1 MNQNLILQFLYD
13 LEQNNCREWFH
24 DHKQQ
29 YQAANGIFEEL
40 VETLIL
46 ELKKSDPTVLLTEPG
61 KLTFKLVR
69 DTRFSNDKSPYL
81 PAFRAHI
88 SAKGKLPIPVGYY
101 LMLRPGGRSFLG
113 GGLFADMFRDATAM
127 VRAAIADRGEEW
139 QEILS
144 ATSFTERFIVKGN
157 ALKKVPYGFDPN
169 HPQAEYLKN
178 KSWYL
183 EYPIADEEL
192 SDPQFVQ
199 KAVGVYQAMQP
210 FNNFLNQ
217 ALEQFQMPARS

>member
-1 MNQNLILQFLYD
+1 M
-13 LEQNNCREWFH
+13 
-24 DHKQQ
+24 
-29 YQAANGIFEEL
+29 
-40 VETLIL
+40 
-46 ELKKSDPTVLLTEPG
+46 
-61 KLTFKLVR
+61 
-69 DTRFSNDKSPYL
+69 
-81 PAFRAHI
+81 
-88 SAKGKLPIPVGYY
+88 
-101 LMLRPGGRSFLG
+101 
-113 GGLFADMFRDATAM
+113 
-127 VRAAIADRGEEW
+127 
-139 QEILS
+139 
-144 ATSFTERFIVKGN
+144 
-157 ALKKVPYGFDPN
+157 PYGFDPN